1 MRRPN
6 GCRYGCL
13 IALAALLFLCGLSLV
28 AYVIFPP
35 PPLDILILGLDARPD
50 EGTVTRADSIIL
62 MAVHPRHISLLS
74 IPRDLFLEAGIYGEQ
89 RINAIHMLG
98 EMEAAGRGITLMEES
113 IDAAFD
119 IHIDRY
125 LRLDFDGFVALVDA
139 VGGVTIDVEHAIEDY
154 AYPSADGGTM
164 TVRFDTG
171 LQTMDG
177 ARALVYARTR
187 HGDDDYRRAERQQ
200 QVISALAGKLLLP
213 WNWPAALAAITQAA
227 DTNLSIFDMGRNA
240 PAFLLNLGRFD
251 RRVIDRSLITT
262 TIQGNATPDVA
273 ALAEW
278 LADRFG

>member
-1 MRRPN
+1 
-6 GCRYGCL
+6 
-13 IALAALLFLCGLSLV
+13 
-28 AYVIFPP
+28 
-35 PPLDILILGLDARPD
+35 
-50 EGTVTRADSIIL
+50 
-62 MAVHPRHISLLS
+62 
-74 IPRDLFLEAGIYGEQ
+74 
-89 RINAIHMLG
+89 
-98 EMEAAGRGITLMEES
+98 
-113 IDAAFD
+113 
-119 IHIDRY
+119 HIDRY

-154 AYPSADGGTM
+154 AYPSADGGTT

-171 LQTMDG
+171 PQTMDG

-213 WNWPAALAAITQAA
+213 WNWPAALAAVTQSA
-227 DTNLSIFDMGRNA
+227 DTDLTIFDMARNA

-251 RRVIDRSLITT
+251 RQVIDRSLITT